1 MLTLLYKWI
10 KEKMFKPNEK
20 FTRGMGEDFVP
31 SKEQEDIF
39 DALQHGIGNIIVNAV
54 AGSGKSTV
62 IKGCALLVPENKR
75 FIVLSHNKDV
85 ADKMRFSLLSAGMD
99 RRRFEVRT
107 FHSLGYKI
115 LRDCGIADIDNE
127 GTVDD
132 NKYMAYIGNLSRAAD
147 GHRLT
152 LKEKVA
158 LKSTVDFARQNLSQD
173 EYDIHNVIEKYDIIP
188 FSSIEETALSVMEWG
203 KNAVRDLG
211 LCDYLDMLW
220 YPYEGIDTLPRY
232 FQVDYIFVDEAQ
244 DASPAQQAMVKRLMG
259 RSTRLIVMGDRYQA
273 INTWCGSDER
283 AMDNFKK
290 LGARWTELPLSTNYR
305 CGKAILSNAMKIIE
319 KYKFDIVL
327 NPHDNAPDGEIIRNA
342 HVEQIREND
351 MVLCRHTYPLFQL
364 YARLTEMGI
373 RAEIRGEN
381 IAQRILT
388 ILSCSENNNLEDI
401 IKETAAMGLDGTELE
416 DDDDIRGNTVMCY
429 EMCQIFKILSMSCNT
444 KDDAK
449 RYIEKAFITRNQSGV
464 VSLSTMHK
472 AKGLEANNVFIA
484 YPELLPS
491 PMCQDE
497 DGWQMEME
505 KNLEYVALTRAKNKL
520 FFLDSNEIP
529 LDQSFLNKGK
539 IKRKLH
545 EYIQ

>member
-1 MLTLLYKWI
+1 
-10 KEKMFKPNEK
+10 MFKPNEK
-20 FTRGMGEDFVP
+20 FTIGMGEDFVP

-99 RRRFEVRT
+99 RKRFEVRT

-115 LRDCGIADIDNE
+115 LRDCGIADIDND
-127 GTVDD
+127 GIVDD

-232 FQVDYIFVDEAQ
+232 FQLDYIFVDEAQ

-305 CGKAILSNAMKIIE
+305 CGKAILSNAMKTIE

-327 NPHDNAPDGEIIRNA
+327 NPHDNASDGEIIRNA

-381 IAQRILT
+381 IAQKILT
-388 ILSCSENNNLEDI
+388 ILSCSENDNLEDI
-401 IKETAAMGLDGTELE
+401 IKETAAMGLDGTEPE

-444 KDDAK
+444 RDDAK

-545 EYIQ
+545 EYLQ